1 MCEHEFERLRHQAE
15 QQSFNSQILGEIEEA
30 KRKLERKIV
39 NLRIA
44 GNYHEVARTEKLVAF
59 LNWTEESVRRMLND
73 QGGKKG
79 GLIE

>member
-1 MCEHEFERLRHQAE
+1 MCEYALDQWRRRAE
-15 QQSFNSQILGEIEEA
+15 LESFNSQILGEIEEA

-59 LNWTEESVRRMLND
+59 LNWTEESMRRMLND

>member
-1 MCEHEFERLRHQAE
+1 MKICEHALENWRRRAE

-59 LNWTEESVRRMLND
+59 LNWTEESMRRMLNN
-73 QGGKKG
+73 QGGKRWG
-79 GLIE
+79 